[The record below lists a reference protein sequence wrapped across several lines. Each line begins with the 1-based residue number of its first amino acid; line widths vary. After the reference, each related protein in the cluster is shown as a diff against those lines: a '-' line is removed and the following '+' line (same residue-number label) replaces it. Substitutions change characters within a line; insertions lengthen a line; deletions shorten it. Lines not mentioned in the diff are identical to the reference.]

1 MELTMAANEV
11 KNYNPVA
18 RALHWLSAIVVIG
31 MFAVGLWM
39 VDLTYYSQWYKTAP
53 DWHRSVGILLALVTV
68 FRLVWKHLT
77 TAPKVE
83 GNQFEKVGA
92 KVGHLAMYIALF
104 VIFASGYLISTSDGR
119 GIDVFNWFTVPG
131 MGELF
136 PNQSDIAGEVHF
148 YAAWFVILAAAG
160 HALAALKHHFINK
173 DNTLRKMLGVSK

>member
-1 MELTMAANEV
+1 MAVKEV

-18 RALHWLSAIVVIG
+18 RALHWLSAILVIG
-31 MFAVGLWM
+31 MFAIGLWM

-53 DWHRSVGILLALVTV
+53 DWHRSVGILLALATV
-68 FRLVWKHLT
+68 FRLVWKHIT
-77 TAPKVE
+77 VAPKVE
-83 GNQFEKVGA
+83 GNKFEKVGS
-92 KVGHLAMYIALF
+92 KVGHIAMYVALF

-131 MGELF
+131 LGELF